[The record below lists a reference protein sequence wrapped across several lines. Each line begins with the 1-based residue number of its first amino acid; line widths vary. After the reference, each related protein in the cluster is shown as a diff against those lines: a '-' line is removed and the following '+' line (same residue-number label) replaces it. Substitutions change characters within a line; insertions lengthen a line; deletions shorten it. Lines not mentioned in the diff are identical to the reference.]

1 MERNSLIME
10 FKDLE
15 GDRAGS
21 KLLETTDHHIY
32 RRSKAN
38 SPYLSCYFSSLTK
51 VMLKT
56 SPNAEKCH
64 DKVPIDFANL
74 YVFIHSFI
82 SY

>member
-32 RRSKAN
+32 RRSKGSTVRFYRLRSNVNPLLGSAITR
-38 SPYLSCYFSSLTK
+38 SK
-51 VMLKT
+51 VLAST
-56 SPNAEKCH
+56 LIRSTILRPTPNL
-64 DKVPIDFANL
+64 FWNN
-74 YVFIHSFI
+74 
-82 SY
+82 